1 MNSFLKITILAF
13 SISSLVANAQQD
25 TTKLFYA
32 KKIQSNAFVELGS
45 NIMQSYDKAG
55 MDVKISI
62 NWLVQHKYY
71 IGAAYNQL
79 ASKETFMSLKNA
91 PTEITFDET
100 KVKYQTLGLRF
111 GYIFFPDQKIISLS
125 PDLTVGWAG
134 VRLNTDTVT
143 HKINGAYIS
152 PAVKG
157 VFNVSKYFR
166 IGLELNYNI
175 FAIKQFET
183 DDKYFIKF
191 QGKDL
196 NGIGGGIFFRIG
208 SF

>member
-1 MNSFLKITILAF
+1 MNPFQKITILFF
-13 SISSLVANAQQD
+13 SASALLTNAQQD

-32 KKIQSNAFVELGS
+32 KKIKSNAFVEFGS
-45 NIMQSYDKAG
+45 NIIQSYDKAG
-55 MDVKISI
+55 MDVKLSV

-71 IGAAYNQL
+71 LGAAYNQL

-91 PTEITFDET
+91 PNQTTFDQT

-111 GYIFFPDQKIISLS
+111 GYIFFPNQKIISLS

-134 VRLNTDTVT
+134 VRLNTDTIT
-143 HKINGAYIS
+143 NKINGAYIS

-157 VFNVSKYFR
+157 IFNVSKYFR

-196 NGIGGGIFFRIG
+196 NGVGGGIFFRIG
-208 SF
+208 TF